1 VVATSGEGAFQMSA
15 ADSNV
20 LGGVSERAQIRMTS
34 SSVLFKMK
42 GSMGLASITL
52 GMCRPEC
59 GTIQRSYKASDRPT
73 VESCV
78 SRKSWLWI
86 L

>member
-1 VVATSGEGAFQMSA
+1 MSA

-34 SSVLFKMK
+34 SSILLKMK
-42 GSMGLASITL
+42 GWMGLASITL
-52 GMCRPEC
+52 GMCWPEC
-59 GTIQRSYKASDRPT
+59 GTMQRGDKAADRPT